1 MASPE
6 ITFSELGNSDLPN
19 LIEAIARI
27 GRETGSHNQDI
38 PDQELWNWQYKE
50 LPTGTSYIYVA
61 SHDGDIVGYYH
72 IATYDFLAGEQKL
85 RIGQIQAVAVSP
97 SFRGQGL
104 FRRLADF
111 AHEEL
116 MVHVDLIYTFP
127 NDRSIH
133 TFLKYNDYQT
143 VTPLPMFL
151 LLLKTAEIIRSK
163 VKLFGLETIPGGVVD
178 LWGKLKRKSL
188 SSGETV
194 SVRPSFDD
202 AALGVFK
209 KFQNAHTLRLLR
221 NRDYMNWR
229 YLDTPKGQHFI
240 VGLERYG
247 ELKSVAVLKYEEL
260 FSTRGLLV
268 VDFAYEGDPADLNK
282 LLGSLPRLFGND
294 LPHEAAFILV
304 SALTPAVKEL
314 KKVGFISVPQKL
326 IPRQLNLL
334 TRWMRTSSDIDIHDP
349 SLWLVT
355 LGDWD
360 VF

>member
-1 MASPE
+1 MAAPE
-6 ITFSELGNSDLPN
+6 ITFSELADGDLPD
-19 LIEAIARI
+19 LIDAIARI
-27 GRETGSHNQDI
+27 GRETVSHNQDI
-38 PDQELWNWQYKE
+38 PDLELWNWQYKD
-50 LPTGTSYIYVA
+50 LPTRTSYTYVA

-111 AHEEL
+111 AHDEL
-116 MVHVDLIYTFP
+116 MAHVDLIYTFP
-127 NDRSIH
+127 NVRSIH

-143 VTPLPMFL
+143 VNPLPMFL
-151 LLLKTAEIIRSK
+151 LPLKTVEIIRSK
-163 VKLFGLETIPGGVVD
+163 VKLFGLEAIPGAVID

-202 AALGVFK
+202 NALGVFK

-240 VGLERYG
+240 VGLERAG
-247 ELKSVAVLKYEEL
+247 ELKSVAILKYEEL

-268 VDFAYEGDPADLNK
+268 VDFAYDDNPADLNK
-282 LLGSLPRLFGND
+282 LLCGLPGLFGTSLPHD
-294 LPHEAAFILV
+294 AAFILV

-314 KKVGFISVPQKL
+314 KKIGFVSVPQKL

-334 TRWMRTSSDIDIHDP
+334 TRWMRTSSDVDIHDP
-349 SLWLVT
+349 DLWLVT